1 MKVTTK
7 FYKLVV
13 DDIPVYVGYTN
24 RGLNDRLVE
33 HLFFKD
39 IPKTT
44 EIILLEEITTN
55 VQLNLEDVY
64 DKARYVSN
72 KEAEWVDKVGTQT
85 SKYQKALGGG
95 NTVWGS
101 LKHFIRVF
109 SNENIAELPDEVIE
123 DLYSTFIS
131 LRDRAKEFISDTRPG
146 EQIRLENFIR
156 HTREIEQNKAYDF
169 INSTR
174 DSEYTRV
181 NSFINR
187 TKEHSYPI
195 LIKGTKDDEERY
207 AKNLIRTATE
217 PDKMRAANFIGSTR
231 EKERSRVMSFISHT
245 NDDTRGGL
253 L

>member
-13 DDIPVYVGYTN
+13 DNVPVYVGYTN

-44 EIILLEEITTN
+44 EIILLEEITIN
-55 VQLNLEDVY
+55 VKLNLEDVY
-64 DKARYVSN
+64 SKADYISN
-72 KEAEWVDKVGTQT
+72 KEADWVSKVGTQA

-95 NTVWGS
+95 STVWGS
-101 LKHFIRVF
+101 LKHFVRMF
-109 SNENIAELPDEVIE
+109 SNDEMTMLSDNVIE
-123 DLYSTFIS
+123 GLYSEFIK
-131 LRDRAKEFISDTRPG
+131 LRDRAKEFISDTRPV

-156 HTREIEQNKAYDF
+156 HTRDVEQSKMYDF

-187 TKEHSYPI
+187 TKEHSYPT
-195 LIKGTKDDEERY
+195 LIKGTKDDEARY

-217 PDKMRAANFIGSTR
+217 LGMSRATNFIGSTK

-245 NDDTRGGL
+245 NDNTRGGL
-253 L
+253 I